1 MANGGSRIVSEFV
14 EFALRLLY
22 ANARNPELTITL
34 ANNAGSSALESS
46 GIVLHALC
54 MVLT

>member
-34 ANNAGSSALESS
+34 AKNAGSSALESS